1 MEEVT
6 TIPMTESEKQALRWF
21 QEVQDESFERG
32 YFSGIE
38 EALQTIEAVRKY
50 EWELDGLSI
59 SDQVLFD
66 RIIAAVREL
75 NTSVVPNPQSEGG
88 VLL

>member
-6 TIPMTESEKQALRWF
+6 VIPMTESEKQALLWF
-21 QEVQDESFERG
+21 QEVQDKSFERG
-32 YFSGIE
+32 YSNGIE

-75 NTSVVPNPQSEGG
+75 NASVVPNPQSEGE